1 MAYLLLTIVG
11 LSLVNAQST
20 LTGKVSDD
28 SGEPIQFAY
37 VYINGDSTNSYFT
50 DIGGNFNIQRHDDLN
65 DITIEHVDFQ
75 IEHFQIGKSTPD
87 SLYITMQIKDD
98 LELAKLMHTLDS
110 SGLSIIKKV
119 IANKRLHDPEKQGG
133 SFRYNTYSKSTI
145 DLVKIKSHKISKRF
159 ENVIENDSTFQKH
172 HRLTGVQ
179 HVELA
184 ETMTERYYNYPNK
197 DYEKVL
203 GFKETGLH
211 DRQLMG
217 LNANQ
222 HPISFY
228 GNYFDFLGSRY
239 SSPIG
244 PVTYQKYDFY
254 EKDIYYTNK
263 DTVFVIA
270 FKPKKLRTTGLEGVM
285 YIHSNQYAVQNI
297 VVKPNYYDLVDFKIA
312 QRSNFI
318 DSAEWFPTQ
327 INYLYF
333 VDQFPKKY
341 LGTVYEKN
349 KYIKNI
355 ELNPKVDPANHKVEL
370 VLMDHFA
377 SQQDEDFWSTHRIEP
392 LSKREK
398 RTYLRVD
405 SLRHKSTPANIF
417 KRISAFYKEDLYYQ
431 LPFMTLNN
439 LFRINRFE
447 GLRTGLGGK
456 IGKDYLKVFEFNG
469 YGAYGFR
476 DKKWK
481 WGAGG
486 GFFLNEKH
494 EVELMFLHRHDIEE
508 PGAIDYLNK
517 DKDLFRAIFTDRMD
531 NVETNEIAL
540 NFRSLGYHLFEIGA
554 QTIRKEPAYD
564 YQFLNTN
571 EAGIPTSSNSF
582 KVTEILFKTRYAIN
596 EKVTNMF
603 GNATRLNTLAPILY
617 LNYSRG
623 LSGVAGGEYDY
634 NKWVGLLDYQFHIGH
649 MGRTDI
655 TLEAGTIDGDL
666 PYPFLFNG
674 KGGNLSTSSVIIQ
687 DHFQTM
693 GLYEYVSDRFLN
705 IFFSHDFGSKIFAHA
720 RFRPDILVYHHM
732 GWGVIDHPERHL
744 GTALVPTSYDEGYV
758 ESGLGFNN
766 ILKYKLFGK
775 VYGGL
780 GLSFFYRY
788 GPHENPGGFRNNFAY
803 RITYVIRSI

>member
-1 MAYLLLTIVG
+1 
-11 LSLVNAQST
+11 
-20 LTGKVSDD
+20 
-28 SGEPIQFAY
+28 
-37 VYINGDSTNSYFT
+37 
-50 DIGGNFNIQRHDDLN
+50 
-65 DITIEHVDFQ
+65 
-75 IEHFQIGKSTPD
+75 
-87 SLYITMQIKDD
+87 
-98 LELAKLMHTLDS
+98 
-110 SGLSIIKKV
+110 
-119 IANKRLHDPEKQGG
+119 
-133 SFRYNTYSKSTI
+133 
-145 DLVKIKSHKISKRF
+145 
-159 ENVIENDSTFQKH
+159 
-172 HRLTGVQ
+172 
-179 HVELA
+179 
-184 ETMTERYYNYPNK
+184 
-197 DYEKVL
+197 
-203 GFKETGLH
+203 
-211 DRQLMG
+211 
-217 LNANQ
+217 
-222 HPISFY
+222 
-228 GNYFDFLGSRY
+228 
-239 SSPIG
+239 
-244 PVTYQKYDFY
+244 
-254 EKDIYYTNK
+254 
-263 DTVFVIA
+263 
-270 FKPKKLRTTGLEGVM
+270 
-285 YIHSNQYAVQNI
+285 
-297 VVKPNYYDLVDFKIA
+297 
-312 QRSNFI
+312 
-318 DSAEWFPTQ
+318 
-327 INYLYF
+327 
-333 VDQFPKKY
+333 
-341 LGTVYEKN
+341 
-349 KYIKNI
+349 
-355 ELNPKVDPANHKVEL
+355 
-370 VLMDHFA
+370 MDHFA

-405 SLRHKSTPANIF
+405 SLRHMSTPANIF

-431 LPFMTLNN
+431 FPFMTINN

-456 IGKDYLKVFEFNG
+456 MGKDYLKVFEFNG

-494 EVELMFLHRHDIEE
+494 EMKLMFLHRVDIEE

-564 YQFLNTN
+564 YQFLNTD
-571 EAGIPTSSNSF
+571 ELGIPSPSSSF
-582 KVTEILFKTRYAIN
+582 NVTEILFKTRYAIN

-603 GNATRLNTLAPILY
+603 GNATRLNSLAPILY

-623 LSGVAGGEYDY
+623 LDGVAGGEYDY
-634 NKWVGLLDYQFHIGH
+634 HKWVGLLDYQFHIGH
-649 MGRTDI
+649 MGRTNI

-674 KGGNLSTSSVIIQ
+674 KGGNLSTSSVIIK

-693 GLYEYVSDRFLN
+693 GLYEYVSDRFFN

-732 GWGVIDHPERHL
+732 GWGVLDHPEKHL
-744 GTALVPTSYDEGYV
+744 GTALVPTSYDQGYI
-758 ESGLGFNN
+758 ESGLGLNN
-766 ILKYKLFGK
+766 IVKYKLFGK

-788 GPHENPGGFRNNFAY
+788 GPYENPGGFTNNFAY